1 MLVAV
6 RQPGEGPEVRRIAT
20 DHTEVNKV
28 TEEIKYPVRNQLE
41 VAEKLTGAH
50 VHHDP
55 DARKGHNQVKVTERT
70 KKLLAA
76 VTPDGQYLPNMCLF
90 WGHGLPLSFSICHG

>member
-1 MLVAV
+1 MLVAA

-20 DHTEVNKV
+20 DHIEVNKV

-50 VHHDP
+50 E
-55 DARKGHNQVKVTERT
+55 ALMLRKDIIR
-70 KKLLAA
+70 
-76 VTPDGQYLPNMCLF
+76 
-90 WGHGLPLSFSICHG
+90 